1 MNILK
6 RIWQRA
12 ISNNRQ
18 AITTHPAVAVSPEV
32 LNVLQKWS
40 GEEPPQKWE
49 LVHFSRQI
57 SPEECEAQ
65 NLPKVSGIMRSWSE
79 PVPNFSFTQG
89 GRMVQPMRHRWDATE
104 RRIYVERML

>member
-12 ISNNRQ
+12 IGNNRQ
-18 AITTHPAVAVSPEV
+18 SIPTRAAVEVVPEV
-32 LNVLQKWS
+32 LNVIQKWS

-49 LVHFSRQI
+49 IVHYSRQI
-57 SPEECEAQ
+57 TPEECEAQ
-65 NLPKVSGIMRSWSE
+65 NLPKVSGIMKSWSE
-79 PVPNFSFTQG
+79 PVPNFSFEQG
-89 GRMVQPMRHRWDATE
+89 GRMVQPYRHRWDADE